1 MMTENNEDNIAPEDA
16 LADSEDASLDQVEET
31 AEAPEFFD
39 GAPGFDMLAD
49 ADADNGT
56 VNKTGNNGASDGS
69 YKVLARKY
77 RPRNFDDLIGQEV
90 MVQTLTNA
98 FDSGRIAHGFML
110 TGVRGVGKTTTA
122 RILARALNYQT
133 ETMNTPS
140 MALAEDGAHCA
151 AIMDGTHVDVIE
163 MDAASRTGI
172 GDIREIIDNV
182 RYTPS
187 AARFKVYIIDEVHM
201 LSKAAFNGL
210 LKTLEEPPEHV
221 KFIFA
226 TTEIRQVPVTV
237 LSRCQRFDLRRLTLD
252 DTQTLLSRTCASEN
266 VSLPEE
272 ALKLIA
278 RAADGSAR
286 DALSLLD
293 RALAHIDPEGSGGV
307 DEATMRGLL
316 GLADRGRIFDLFDL
330 VMAGQ
335 VSDALAEFE
344 AQYVMGADPAVILAD
359 MAELTHWL
367 TRLKFVPAAQEDIAF
382 SAQLR
387 TRGVAA
393 AGKLSTRILS
403 RVWQVLL
410 AGNDE
415 VARAGSA
422 HAAAEMVLIRLA
434 HLADMPSPEEL
445 IKQYDAAPKA
455 PAAATSTSSNGPVAG
470 AQGSSAQSSSAQGS
484 SVQGS
489 GDSSASTPVAGL
501 SSGSASTAPAV
512 MAQTQN
518 APVLQNFQAVVDM
531 VAQKRDIGLKHALE
545 NGVHLVAFEAAA
557 GDRAGRIELRLAEG
571 QDNVAQELTRK
582 LRDWTG
588 QSWVVSL
595 SKEQGAATIGA
606 VKQSAADR
614 REEAALQDPFVK
626 SALAAFPTA
635 EIVSISDFE
644 AGLASDNGEAPLD
657 DGETQDAD
665 ADA

>member
-1 MMTENNEDNIAPEDA
+1 MMIDTGSFGAQMTEQTENNIAAEPTEEH
-16 LADSEDASLDQVEET
+16 ADSELQDEGAQ
-31 AEAPEFFD
+31 APEFTAD
-39 GAPGFDMLAD
+39 APGFDMLAD
-49 ADADNGT
+49 ADADNE
-56 VNKTGNNGASDGS
+56 VENGAAPISGDDGS

-77 RPRNFDDLIGQEV
+77 RPRNFDDLIGQEA

-133 ETMNTPS
+133 EAINAPS
-140 MALAEDGAHCA
+140 MALQEDGAHCE
-151 AIMDGTHVDVIE
+151 AIMDGSHVDVIE

-210 LKTLEEPPEHV
+210 LKTLEEPPAHV

-252 DTQTLLSRTCASEN
+252 DTQTLLNRTCKAEN

-293 RALAHIDPEGSGGV
+293 RALAHIDPAGDGAV
-307 DEATMRGLL
+307 DEATMRALL

-330 VMAGQ
+330 VMAGS
-335 VSDALAEFE
+335 VSAALAEFE
-344 AQYVMGADPAVILAD
+344 AQYVMGADPTVILAD

-387 TRGVAA
+387 SRGVEVAE
-393 AGKLSTRILS
+393 KLSTRILS

-410 AGNDE
+410 AGTDE
-415 VARAGSA
+415 AARAA
-422 HAAAEMVLIRLA
+422 NARAAAEMVLIRLA

-445 IKQYDAAPKA
+445 IKQYDSAPSAAPASA
-455 PAAATSTSSNGPVAG
+455 PPSGGAAVTGDRSPASHDGAAAPRAAIAPEA
-470 AQGSSAQSSSAQGS
+470 AQETAQE
-484 SVQGS
+484 
-489 GDSSASTPVAGL
+489 
-501 SSGSASTAPAV
+501 
-512 MAQTQN
+512 MAQEMARHS
-518 APVLQNFQAVVDM
+518 APVLQNFQAVVALAAD
-531 VAQKRDIGLKHALE
+531 KRDIGLKHALE
-545 NGVHLVAFEAAA
+545 NGVHLVAFESAA
-557 GDRAGRIELRLAEG
+557 GTRAGRIELRLAEG
-571 QDNVAQELTRK
+571 QDNIAQDLTRK
-582 LRDWTG
+582 LREWTG
-588 QSWVVSL
+588 QNWVVSL
-595 SKEQGAATIGA
+595 SQEGGAATLGS

-614 REEAALQDPFVK
+614 REEAALKDPFVQA
-626 SALAAFPTA
+626 ALSAFPKA

-644 AGLASDNGEAPLD
+644 AALPVD
-657 DGETQDAD
+657 DGETPDMD
-665 ADA
+665 SD

>member
-1 MMTENNEDNIAPEDA
+1 MVPTDA
-16 LADSEDASLDQVEET
+16 LADGDDGSQ
-31 AEAPEFFD
+31 APEFSD
-39 GAPGFDMLAD
+39 DAPGFDVLAD
-49 ADADNGT
+49 ADADNDVAT
-56 VNKTGNNGASDGS
+56 DGS

-77 RPRNFDDLIGQEV
+77 RPRNFDDLIGQEA

-133 ETMNTPS
+133 ETMNAPS
-140 MALAEDGAHCA
+140 MGLAEDGVHCA

-266 VSLPEE
+266 VALPEE

-293 RALAHIDPEGSGGV
+293 RALAHIDPDGSGAV

-335 VSDALAEFE
+335 VSEALAEFE

-387 TRGVAA
+387 ARGVAA
-393 AGKLSTRILS
+393 AETLSTRILS

-410 AGNDE
+410 AGTDE
-415 VARAGSA
+415 VARAGNA
-422 HAAAEMVLIRLA
+422 RAAAEMVLIRLA

-445 IKQYDAAPKA
+445 IKQYDAAPPA
-455 PAAATSTSSNGPVAG
+455 PASGPTSGASSAAPSAAPSGASSPNGSGAPLSSNSSSGPSSGASSPVAMTQPQSQVD
-470 AQGSSAQSSSAQGS
+470 AQAQ
-484 SVQGS
+484 
-489 GDSSASTPVAGL
+489 AG
-501 SSGSASTAPAV
+501 
-512 MAQTQN
+512 
-518 APVLQNFQAVVDM
+518 PVLQNFQAVVDM
-531 VAQKRDIGLKHALE
+531 IAQKRDIGLKHALE
-545 NGVHLVAFEAAA
+545 NGVHLVSFEAAA
-557 GDRAGRIELRLAEG
+557 GNRAGRIELRLAEG

-614 REEAALQDPFVK
+614 REEAALKDPFIK
-626 SALAAFPTA
+626 SALAAFPDA
-635 EIVSISDFE
+635 EIIAISDFD
-644 AGLASDNGEAPLD
+644 AGLDAVADDGETPLD
-657 DGETQDAD
+657 DGDAANAD

>member
-1 MMTENNEDNIAPEDA
+1 MMIDTGSFGAQMTEQTENNIAAEPTEEH
-16 LADSEDASLDQVEET
+16 ADSELQDEGTQ
-31 AEAPEFFD
+31 APEFTAD
-39 GAPGFDMLAD
+39 APGFDMLAD
-49 ADADNGT
+49 ADADNE
-56 VNKTGNNGASDGS
+56 VENGVAPISGDDGS

-77 RPRNFDDLIGQEV
+77 RPRNFDDLIGQEA

-133 ETMNTPS
+133 EAINAPS
-140 MALAEDGAHCA
+140 MALQEDGAHCE
-151 AIMDGTHVDVIE
+151 AIMDGSHVDVIE

-210 LKTLEEPPEHV
+210 LKTLEEPPAHV

-252 DTQTLLSRTCASEN
+252 DTQTLLNRTCKAEN

-293 RALAHIDPEGSGGV
+293 RALAHIDPAGDGAV
-307 DEATMRGLL
+307 DEATMRALL

-330 VMAGQ
+330 VMAGS
-335 VSDALAEFE
+335 VSAALAEFE
-344 AQYVMGADPAVILAD
+344 TQYVMGADPTVILAD

-387 TRGVAA
+387 SRGVEAA
-393 AGKLSTRILS
+393 EKLSTRILS

-410 AGNDE
+410 AGTDE
-415 VARAGSA
+415 AARAA
-422 HAAAEMVLIRLA
+422 NARAAAEMVLIRLA

-445 IKQYDAAPKA
+445 IKQYDSAPSAAP
-455 PAAATSTSSNGPVAG
+455 SSP
-470 AQGSSAQSSSAQGS
+470 SSSA
-484 SVQGS
+484 S
-489 GDSSASTPVAGL
+489 GAAPDPPAAPRSAHDGGGPPRA
-501 SSGSASTAPAV
+501 SAQLETAPQAA
-512 MAQTQN
+512 MHS
-518 APVLQNFQAVVDM
+518 APVLQNFQAVVALAAD
-531 VAQKRDIGLKHALE
+531 KRDIGLKHALE
-545 NGVHLVAFEAAA
+545 NGVHLVAFESAA
-557 GDRAGRIELRLAEG
+557 GMRAGRIELRLAEG
-571 QDNVAQELTRK
+571 QDNIAQDLTRK
-582 LRDWTG
+582 LREWTG
-588 QSWVVSL
+588 QNWVVSL
-595 SKEQGAATIGA
+595 SQEGGAATLGS

-614 REEAALQDPFVK
+614 REEAALKDPFVQA
-626 SALAAFPTA
+626 ALSAFPKA
-635 EIVSISDFE
+635 EIVSISNFE
-644 AGLASDNGEAPLD
+644 AALPVD
-657 DGETQDAD
+657 DGETPDMD
-665 ADA
+665 GD

>member
-1 MMTENNEDNIAPEDA
+1 MIDTGSFGAQMTEQTEDNIAAEPTEEH
-16 LADSEDASLDQVEET
+16 ADSELQDEGTQ
-31 AEAPEFFD
+31 APEFTAD
-39 GAPGFDMLAD
+39 APGFDMLAD
-49 ADADNGT
+49 ADADNE
-56 VNKTGNNGASDGS
+56 VENGAAPISGDDGS

-77 RPRNFDDLIGQEV
+77 RPRNFDDLIGQEA

-133 ETMNTPS
+133 EAINAPS
-140 MALAEDGAHCA
+140 MALQEDGAHCE
-151 AIMDGTHVDVIE
+151 AIMDGSHVDVIE

-210 LKTLEEPPEHV
+210 LKTLEEPPAHV

-252 DTQTLLSRTCASEN
+252 DTQTLLNRTCKAEN

-293 RALAHIDPEGSGGV
+293 RALAHIDPAGDGAV
-307 DEATMRGLL
+307 DEATMRALL

-330 VMAGQ
+330 VMAGS
-335 VSDALAEFE
+335 VSAALDEFE
-344 AQYVMGADPAVILAD
+344 AQYVMGADPTVILAD

-387 TRGVAA
+387 SRGVEAA
-393 AGKLSTRILS
+393 EKLSTRILS

-410 AGNDE
+410 AGTDE
-415 VARAGSA
+415 AARAA
-422 HAAAEMVLIRLA
+422 NARAAAEMVLIRLA

-445 IKQYDAAPKA
+445 IKQYDSAPSAAP
-455 PAAATSTSSNGPVAG
+455 SSPP
-470 AQGSSAQSSSAQGS
+470 
-484 SVQGS
+484 
-489 GDSSASTPVAGL
+489 SSASGAAPDPPAAPR
-501 SSGSASTAPAV
+501 SAHDGGGPPQASAQLETAPQA
-512 MAQTQN
+512 ARHS
-518 APVLQNFQAVVDM
+518 APVLQNFQAVVALAAD
-531 VAQKRDIGLKHALE
+531 KRDIGLKHALE
-545 NGVHLVAFEAAA
+545 NGVHLVAFESAA
-557 GDRAGRIELRLAEG
+557 GTRAGRIELRLAEG
-571 QDNVAQELTRK
+571 QDNIAQDLTRK
-582 LRDWTG
+582 LREWTG
-588 QSWVVSL
+588 QNWVVSL
-595 SKEQGAATIGA
+595 SQEGGAATLGS

-614 REEAALQDPFVK
+614 REEAALKDPFVQA
-626 SALAAFPTA
+626 ALSAFPKA

-644 AGLASDNGEAPLD
+644 AALPVD
-657 DGETQDAD
+657 DGETPDMD
-665 ADA
+665 GD

>member
-1 MMTENNEDNIAPEDA
+1 
-16 LADSEDASLDQVEET
+16 
-31 AEAPEFFD
+31 
-39 GAPGFDMLAD
+39 MLAD
-49 ADADNGT
+49 ADADNE
-56 VNKTGNNGASDGS
+56 VENGVAPISGDDGS

-77 RPRNFDDLIGQEV
+77 RPRNFDDLIGQEA

-133 ETMNTPS
+133 EAINAPS
-140 MALAEDGAHCA
+140 MALQEDGAHCE
-151 AIMDGTHVDVIE
+151 AIMDGSHVDVIE

-210 LKTLEEPPEHV
+210 LKTLEEPPAHV

-252 DTQTLLSRTCASEN
+252 DTQTLLNRTCKAEN

-293 RALAHIDPEGSGGV
+293 RALAHIDPAGDGAV
-307 DEATMRGLL
+307 DEATMRALL

-330 VMAGQ
+330 VMAGS
-335 VSDALAEFE
+335 VSAALAEFE
-344 AQYVMGADPAVILAD
+344 TQYVMGADPTVILAD

-387 TRGVAA
+387 SRGVEAA
-393 AGKLSTRILS
+393 EKLSTRILS

-410 AGNDE
+410 AGTDE
-415 VARAGSA
+415 AARAA
-422 HAAAEMVLIRLA
+422 NARAAAEMVLIRLA

-445 IKQYDAAPKA
+445 IKQYDSAPSAAP
-455 PAAATSTSSNGPVAG
+455 SSP
-470 AQGSSAQSSSAQGS
+470 SSSA
-484 SVQGS
+484 S
-489 GDSSASTPVAGL
+489 GAAPDPPAAPRSAHDGGGPPRA
-501 SSGSASTAPAV
+501 SAQLETAPQAA
-512 MAQTQN
+512 MHS
-518 APVLQNFQAVVDM
+518 APVLQNFQAVVALAAD
-531 VAQKRDIGLKHALE
+531 KRDIGLKHALE
-545 NGVHLVAFEAAA
+545 NGVHLVAFESAA
-557 GDRAGRIELRLAEG
+557 GMRAGRIELRLAEG
-571 QDNVAQELTRK
+571 QDNIAQDLTRK
-582 LRDWTG
+582 LREWTG
-588 QSWVVSL
+588 QNWVVSL
-595 SKEQGAATIGA
+595 SQEGGAATLGS

-614 REEAALQDPFVK
+614 REEAALKDPFVQA
-626 SALAAFPTA
+626 ALSAFPKA
-635 EIVSISDFE
+635 EIVSISNFE
-644 AGLASDNGEAPLD
+644 AALPVD
-657 DGETQDAD
+657 DGETPDMD
-665 ADA
+665 GD

>member
-1 MMTENNEDNIAPEDA
+1 MMIDTGSFGAHMTDETENNNAPEPTEEHV
-16 LADSEDASLDQVEET
+16 DSERQDEGAQ
-31 AEAPEFFD
+31 APEFTAD
-39 GAPGFDMLAD
+39 APGFDMLAD
-49 ADADNGT
+49 ADADNEVENDT
-56 VNKTGNNGASDGS
+56 APISDDGS

-77 RPRNFDDLIGQEV
+77 RPRNFDDLIGQEA

-133 ETMNTPS
+133 ETVDAPS

-151 AIMDGTHVDVIE
+151 AIMDGSHVDVIE

-210 LKTLEEPPEHV
+210 LKTLEEPPAHV

-252 DTQTLLSRTCASEN
+252 DTQTLLSRTCKAEN

-293 RALAHIDPEGSGGV
+293 RALAHIDPAGNGAV
-307 DEATMRGLL
+307 DETTMRALL

-330 VMAGQ
+330 VMAGS
-335 VSDALAEFE
+335 VSAALAEFE
-344 AQYVMGADPAVILAD
+344 AQYLMGADPTVILAD

-387 TRGVAA
+387 SRGVEAA
-393 AGKLSTRILS
+393 EKLQTRILS

-410 AGNDE
+410 AGTDE
-415 VARAGSA
+415 AARAGNA
-422 HAAAEMVLIRLA
+422 RAAAEMVLIRLA

-445 IKQYDAAPKA
+445 IKQYDGAPSAAP
-455 PAAATSTSSNGPVAG
+455 SSPP
-470 AQGSSAQSSSAQGS
+470 
-484 SVQGS
+484 
-489 GDSSASTPVAGL
+489 SSASGAAPDPPAAPRGAHD
-501 SSGSASTAPAV
+501 GGGAPQASAQLETAPQA
-512 MAQTQN
+512 ALHS
-518 APVLQNFQAVVDM
+518 APVLQNFQAVVALAAD
-531 VAQKRDIGLKHALE
+531 KRDIGLKHALE
-545 NGVHLVAFEAAA
+545 NGVHLVAFESAA
-557 GDRAGRIELRLAEG
+557 GNRAGRIELRLAEG
-571 QDNVAQELTRK
+571 QDNIAQDLTRK
-582 LRDWTG
+582 LRAWTG
-588 QSWVVSL
+588 QNWVVSL
-595 SKEQGAATIGA
+595 SQESGAATLGS

-614 REEAALQDPFVK
+614 REEAALKDPFVQA
-626 SALAAFPTA
+626 ALSAFPKA

-644 AGLASDNGEAPLD
+644 AALPVD
-657 DGETQDAD
+657 DGEAAD
-665 ADA
+665 MDGD

>member
-16 LADSEDASLDQVEET
+16 LADSEDASLDQNEAT
-31 AEAPEFFD
+31 AEAPEFSD
-39 GAPGFDMLAD
+39 DAPGFDMLAD

-56 VNKTGNNGASDGS
+56 DKKTGNNGASDGS

-77 RPRNFDDLIGQEV
+77 RPRNFDDLIGQEA

-133 ETMNTPS
+133 ETMNAPS

-293 RALAHIDPEGSGGV
+293 RALAHIDPDGSGGV
-307 DEATMRGLL
+307 DEATMRALL

-393 AGKLSTRILS
+393 AEQLSTRILS

-415 VARAGSA
+415 VARAGNA
-422 HAAAEMVLIRLA
+422 RAAAEMVLIRLA

-455 PAAATSTSSNGPVAG
+455 LAAAASTSSNGPVSG
-470 AQGSSAQSSSAQGS
+470 AQGSSGQGS
-484 SVQGS
+484 SAQGS
-489 GDSSASTPVAGL
+489 GDSSASGPVAAL

-657 DGETQDAD
+657 DGETQEAD

>member
-1 MMTENNEDNIAPEDA
+1 MIDTGSFGAHMTDETENNNAPEPTDDNR
-16 LADSEDASLDQVEET
+16 DSQPLEDEAQ
-31 AEAPEFFD
+31 APEFSAD
-39 GAPGFDMLAD
+39 APGFDMLAE
-49 ADADNGT
+49 ADSDNEVDVDSDNG
-56 VNKTGNNGASDGS
+56 NGAAPMAADDGS

-77 RPRNFDDLIGQEV
+77 RPRNFDDLIGQEA

-133 ETMNTPS
+133 EMIDAPS

-151 AIMDGTHVDVIE
+151 AIMDGSHVDVIE

-210 LKTLEEPPEHV
+210 LKTLEEPPAHV

-252 DTQTLLSRTCASEN
+252 DTQTLLARTCKAEN

-293 RALAHIDPEGSGGV
+293 RALAHVDPAGNGAV
-307 DEATMRGLL
+307 DEATMRALL

-330 VMAGQ
+330 VMAGA

-387 TRGVAA
+387 NRGMAA
-393 AGKLSTRILS
+393 AEQLSTRILS

-410 AGNDE
+410 AGTDE
-415 VARAGSA
+415 AARAGNVR
-422 HAAAEMVLIRLA
+422 AAAEMVLIRLA

-445 IKQYDAAPKA
+445 IKQYDS
-455 PAAATSTSSNGPVAG
+455 AAASPATSATP
-470 AQGSSAQSSSAQGS
+470 SSSAPSPLAPPG
-484 SVQGS
+484 GAS
-489 GDSSASTPVAGL
+489 GAVSES
-501 SSGSASTAPAV
+501 V
-512 MAQTQN
+512 MAPHDGAAGPRASARIEAAPEAAAHS
-518 APVLQNFQAVVDM
+518 APVLQNFQAIVDLA
-531 VAQKRDIGLKHALE
+531 AQKRDIGLKHALE
-545 NGVHLVAFEAAA
+545 NGVHLVAFETAA
-557 GDRAGRIELRLAEG
+557 GDRAGRIELRLADG
-571 QDNVAQELTRK
+571 QDNIAQDLTRK
-582 LRDWTG
+582 LREWT
-588 QSWVVSL
+588 QQNWVVTL
-595 SKEQGAATIGA
+595 SQESGAATLGS
-606 VKQSAADR
+606 VKQGAADR
-614 REEAALQDPFVK
+614 REEAALTDPFVRA
-626 SALAAFPTA
+626 ALSAFPKA

-644 AGLASDNGEAPLD
+644 AALPVD
-657 DGETQDAD
+657 DGETPDMD
-665 ADA
+665 SD